1 MKSISPFPHE
11 HCYTDYF
18 LPQVGL
24 PLRNLLSTSIERK
37 LITFSTLMAA
47 VIPIDISSSDSEFE
61 TEDIGDRN
69 ASSSRVLPQRAVTNG
84 TNSRSTGDVRPSQK
98 ISNQAQISNLN
109 SSNGN
114 NHSGK
119 KVMIHDPHD
128 NVKASSQHSAL
139 DDSSEYLTMNGNIG
153 QPRTANSRIPNGPG
167 SDFEKLTSQQAL
179 KRNLP
184 PSLQHFGQSS
194 KSGNLVEN
202 VGSSGIHV
210 APGNS
215 NHLAEPSF
223 SNSQGYMRDH
233 YSRSNTDG
241 VSYGNTSRIL
251 PPSFMQGKSGNF
263 TQFDGPEN
271 PVYHAGISDERVPIN
286 DERMIY
292 QAALEDLSQPKAEAS
307 LPDGLLS
314 VPLFRHQ
321 KIALHWMLQKET
333 RTRICSGGILADDQ
347 GLGKTIS
354 MIALIQMQKFL
365 ESKLKPE
372 DPKKCEVVALNLDD
386 DDDVTGGS
394 DKLKQNRESDETKS
408 IPEVGTSSRGRAFSR
423 QRLPAGTLVV
433 CPATVL
439 RQWARELDDKV
450 AEESKLYVLIYHGG
464 SRTKNPS
471 ELAKYDVVLTTYS
484 IVTNEVPKQ
493 AIVDDDE
500 IDEKTA
506 ERYGLSSDFL
516 TNMKRKKTS
525 NVGKKGNKGRK
536 GIDGSLIDSSAGAL
550 ARVNWLRVILDEAQ
564 TIKNHRTQVARAC
577 CGLRAKRRWCLSGT
591 PIQNA
596 IDDLYSY
603 FRFLKHEPYDVYKSF
618 CFGIKVPIAR
628 DYVKGYKKLQAVL
641 KIVMLRR
648 TKATLIDGEP
658 IINLP
663 PKSIYL
669 SKVDFTAEER
679 AFYTQLEADSRSLF
693 KQYAAAGTLHQN
705 YASILLMLLRLRQ
718 ACDHPLLVK
727 GFNSDSIRNSDSI
740 QNSNSVQNSDPVGQ
754 VSVEMAKTLPR
765 EMLINLLNCLEASF
779 AICLVCDDTP
789 DDPVVTMCG
798 HVFCYQ
804 CVSEYLTGDD
814 HTCPAPECKE
824 QLGDDIVFSK
834 PTLRNCLAGDINGSP
849 TRPQSFEKSVIL
861 QDDYSSSK
869 IRAVIEILQSKCL
882 LKNSSPES
890 TSSIGSRET
899 PFTSEQ
905 TFTETGHSGSRA
917 VKRTTVYSNSLA
929 DGPIK
934 AIVFSQWTGMLNLV
948 EHSLRHHGINYRR
961 LDGTMTLVSRD
972 RNVKDFNTDPEI
984 TVMLMSL
991 KAGNLGLNMVAACHV
1006 ILLDLW
1012 WNPTTEDQAIDR
1024 AHRIG
1029 QTRPVTVTRIT
1040 IKDTVEDRIL
1050 SLQDEKRKMVASA
1063 FGEDQVIIITSFAL
1077 NVVHKCYFQTVRLF
1091 VSKLTLF
1098 HLQNPPIPEER
1109 IVDYLISSDISS
1121 ASRLW
1126 RKADNGKQGG
1136 FSLDSRKAN
1145 VKKQQACFVRW

>member
-1 MKSISPFPHE
+1 MLVFQRQC
-11 HCYTDYF
+11 CYTDYF
-18 LPQVGL
+18 LPQVGF

-47 VIPIDISSSDSEFE
+47 VNPIDISSSDSDFE
-61 TEDIGDRN
+61 TEDVGDRN
-69 ASSSRVLPQRAVTNG
+69 ASSSRVLPQCSVTNG
-84 TNSRSTGDVRPSQK
+84 TNSRSTGDLRQSQK
-98 ISNQAQISNLN
+98 ISNQAQFSNLN
-109 SSNGN
+109 SSNVN

-119 KVMIHDPHD
+119 KVLTHDPHD
-128 NVKASSQHSAL
+128 NVKASSQNSAL
-139 DDSSEYLTMNGNIG
+139 DDGSEYST
-153 QPRTANSRIPNGPG
+153 
-167 SDFEKLTSQQAL
+167 
-179 KRNLP
+179 LP

-202 VGSSGIHV
+202 ASSSQIHV

-215 NHLAEPSF
+215 NHLTEPSF

-233 YSRSNTDG
+233 YSRGNTDG
-241 VSYGNTSRIL
+241 VLYGNTSRIL
-251 PPSFMQGKSGNF
+251 PPSFIQGNTSSNF
-263 TQFDGPEN
+263 TQFAGPEN
-271 PVYHAGISDERVPIN
+271 PVYHSGISDERVPVN
-286 DERMIY
+286 DERIIY

-307 LPDGLLS
+307 LPDGFLS

-321 KIALHWMLQKET
+321 KIALHWMLQRET

-386 DDDVTGGS
+386 DDDNGTGGS
-394 DKLKQNRESDETKS
+394 DKLKQNRESDDAKS
-408 IPEVGTSSRGRAFSR
+408 IPEMSTSSRAFSR

-450 AEESKLYVLIYHGG
+450 AEESKLSVLIYHGG

-506 ERYGLSSDFL
+506 EKYGLTSDFL
-516 TNMKRKKTS
+516 TNIKRKKAS

-536 GIDGSLIDSSAGAL
+536 GIDGSLIDSSVGAL

-658 IINLP
+658 IIKLP
-663 PKSIYL
+663 PKSIHM

-705 YASILLMLLRLRQ
+705 YANILLMLLRLRQ

-740 QNSNSVQNSDPVGQ
+740 QNSDSVQNSDPVGQ
-754 VSVEMAKTLPR
+754 ISVEMAKTLPR

-834 PTLRNCLAGDINGSP
+834 PTLRICLAGDINGSP
-849 TRPQSFEKSVIL
+849 THPQSFEKSVIL

-890 TSSIGSRET
+890 PSSIESRET
-899 PFTSEQ
+899 PFTSEH

-917 VKRTTVYSNSLA
+917 VKRTTVYSDSLA

-948 EHSLRHHGINYRR
+948 EHSLRRHRINYRR

-972 RNVKDFNTDPEI
+972 RNVKEFNTDPEV

-1063 FGEDQVIIITSFAL
+1063 FGEDQGGVSATRL
-1077 NVVHKCYFQTVRLF
+1077 TVEDLRYLF
-1091 VSKLTLF
+1091 MG
-1098 HLQNPPIPEER
+1098 N
-1109 IVDYLISSDISS
+1109 
-1121 ASRLW
+1121 
-1126 RKADNGKQGG
+1126 
-1136 FSLDSRKAN
+1136 
-1145 VKKQQACFVRW
+1145 